1 MIEKSTETK
10 KTPAKLWIPELDGLR
25 ALAAFAVMLAHFRP
39 PSFLRYDSSIYT
51 PLCLLNTLSIPNL
64 SVVFFFTLS
73 SFLLT
78 YLGVN
83 EYKENGF
90 INLKRFYLRRIF
102 RIWPLYYTILI
113 IVLGFTYFEKL
124 VGLQYSSANT
134 DLPWVLD
141 HLWMFTFYASNWSFA
156 LNGMWGFIDHS
167 NPMLGILWSIAVE
180 EQFYVIFPILL
191 SFLLKQKRGTQIRF
205 LFVMYFAS
213 IIFRSVFLFIP
224 AQVTGAVQ
232 SMGMYYATTTYINV
246 FMAGG
251 IAGYLVASGN
261 IRSNF
266 LKKRLA
272 GILIIVLLIS
282 LSFLWIGNIWYPY
295 TITSL
300 IIYEISGII
309 LASVIIWV
317 VSNKQSKFAIFLRSK
332 TMRVLGLLTY
342 GIYMWHPII
351 QRIIYYNFEKFTITS
366 TNEAF
371 VSIAIF
377 IIYLIATIC
386 VATITYALIEHTF
399 LSLKS
404 KVSSISAN
412 ISISKKPPLP
422 WKIMVSLGLL
432 FIIFLDIFVN
442 LGYSS
447 GSYTRTFKFLEN
459 RILQISI
466 PSISK
471 ISPTSEPL
479 IFTPHTRFLI
489 YSSTNDL
496 KVSSVSRGDYVLL
509 SDTDQFLKLE
519 QTGWNGYWSTV
530 DVHEGESLIFN
541 NVGNWNKNTNSFLGL
556 PATFYRNRWVIDT
569 KSMIPANPNPQLKKG
584 SDNNSIPE
592 WWISPGEAEYQVTF
606 FTNEIKPYVR
616 IKALKDSNYLSLSG
630 QFPLN
635 SLDGEPIALQAIV
648 RSNKAQVMTIYDM
661 IDSFQNNTIMKVNE
675 NINQWNDISLSGVIT
690 SFPSTND
697 NFSIGIQNVRKGDW
711 FELREFNAFIGNYPT
726 HSQ

>member
-1 MIEKSTETK
+1 MLEKTIEENK
-10 KTPAKLWIPELDGLR
+10 KPEKLWIPELDGLR
-25 ALAAFAVMLAHFRP
+25 AIAAFAVMVSHFRP
-39 PSFLRYDSSIYT
+39 PSFLSYDSSIYS
-51 PLCLLNTLSIPNL
+51 PLHWLNTLSIPNL

-83 EYKENGF
+83 EFNENGF

-102 RIWPLYYTILI
+102 RIWPLYYSILFI
-113 IVLGFTYFEKL
+113 GLGFTYFEKQA
-124 VGLQYSSANT
+124 GLQYSSANT

-141 HLWMFTFYASNWSFA
+141 HLWMFTFYVSNWSIA

-180 EQFYVIFPILL
+180 EQFYIIFPILL
-191 SFLLKQKRGTQIRF
+191 SFLLKQKRGFQIRF
-205 LFVMYFAS
+205 LCLIFFAS
-213 IIFRSVFLFIP
+213 IFLRSVFIIVP
-224 AQVTGAVQ
+224 AQVTGPKE
-232 SMGMYYATTTYINV
+232 SMGMYYATTTYINI

-251 IAGYLVASGN
+251 IAGYLVASRN
-261 IRSNF
+261 IRSDF
-266 LKKRLA
+266 IKKRLA
-272 GILIIVLLIS
+272 GILIIILLIS

-295 TITSL
+295 TIISL
-300 IIYEISGII
+300 VIYEISGVI

-317 VSNKQSKFAIFLRSK
+317 VSNKQSKFAIILRSK
-332 TMRVLGLLTY
+332 SMRVLGLLTY

-351 QRIIYYNFEKFTITS
+351 QRVIYYNFEKFTIS
-366 TNEAF
+366 SKNEAF

-377 IIYLIATIC
+377 LIYLIATISS
-386 VATITYALIEHTF
+386 ATITYALIEHTF

-404 KVSSISAN
+404 KVSSSSAN
-412 ISISKKPPLP
+412 NIVSKKPPLP

-432 FIIFLDIFVN
+432 SILFLDIIVN

-447 GSYTRTFKFLEN
+447 SSYTRTFRFLEN

-471 ISPTSEPL
+471 ISPTREPL
-479 IFTPHTRFLI
+479 IFTPHTRILI
-489 YSSTNDL
+489 FSSADDL
-496 KVSSVSRGDYVLL
+496 KVSSVSRGDYVLI

-519 QTGWNGYWSTV
+519 KTGWNGYWSTV

-556 PATFYRNRWVIDT
+556 PATFYGNRWVIDT
-569 KSMIPANPNPQLKKG
+569 KSMIPANPNPRLKKG
-584 SDNNSIPE
+584 PDNNKIPE
-592 WWISPGEAEYQVTF
+592 WWISPGEAEYQITF
-606 FTNEIKPYVR
+606 LTDGISPYVR
-616 IKALKDSNYLSLSG
+616 IKALKDLNYLSLSG
-630 QFPLN
+630 QNPLN
-635 SLDGEPIALQAIV
+635 TLDGDPITLQAIV
-648 RSNKAQVMTIYDM
+648 RSNKAQFITVLDM
-661 IDSFQNNTIMKVNE
+661 IDANQNKTILKANE
-675 NINQWNDISLSGVIT
+675 DLYQWNDIVISGVIA
-690 SFPSTND
+690 SFPSTDD

-711 FELREFNAFIGNYPT
+711 FELREFNVFIGNRPV

>member
-1 MIEKSTETK
+1 MIEKSIVTNNK
-10 KTPAKLWIPELDGLR
+10 PDKLWIPELDGLR
-25 ALAAFAVMLAHFRP
+25 AIAAFAVMVAHFRP
-39 PSFLRYDSSIYT
+39 PSILSYDSSIFS
-51 PLCLLNTLSIPNL
+51 PLRWLNTLSIPNL

-83 EYKENGF
+83 EYNENGF
-90 INLKRFYLRRIF
+90 INFKRFYLRRIF
-102 RIWPLYYTILI
+102 RIWPLYYSILFI
-113 IVLGFTYFEKL
+113 GLGVTYFEKQA
-124 VGLQYSSANT
+124 GLQYSSANT

-180 EQFYVIFPILL
+180 EQFYIIFPILL
-191 SFLLKQKRGTQIRF
+191 SFLLKQKQGFQIRF
-205 LFVMYFAS
+205 LLIVFFTS
-213 IIFRSVFLFIP
+213 IFLRSVFIIVP
-224 AQVTGAVQ
+224 AVVTGPKE
-232 SMGMYYATTTYINV
+232 SMGMYYATTTYINI

-251 IAGYLVASGN
+251 IAGYLVASRT

-266 LKKRLA
+266 IKKRLA
-272 GILIIVLLIS
+272 GILLIVFLIS

-295 TITSL
+295 TKISL
-300 IIYEISGII
+300 IIYEISGLI

-317 VSNKQSKFAIFLRSK
+317 VSNKQSRFAIFLRSK
-332 TMRVLGLLTY
+332 TMRILGLLTY

-479 IFTPHTRFLI
+479 IFTPHTRILL
-489 YSSTNDL
+489 YSSADDL
-496 KVSSVSRGDYVLL
+496 KVSSVSRGDYVLI

-519 QTGWNGYWSTV
+519 KTGWNGYWSTV
-530 DVHEGESLIFN
+530 DVHEGESLFFN
-541 NVGNWNKNTNSFLGL
+541 NVGNWDKNTKSFLGL
-556 PATFYRNRWVIDT
+556 PATFDNNKWVIDA
-569 KSMIPANPNPQLKKG
+569 KSMFPANPNPLLKKG
-584 SDNNSIPE
+584 PDINNIPE
-592 WWISPGEAEYQVTF
+592 WWISPGEAEYQITF
-606 FTNEIKPYVR
+606 FTDEIKPYVR
-616 IKALKDSNYLSLSG
+616 IEALNDSDYLALSG
-630 QFPLN
+630 QIPLN
-635 SLDGEPIALQAIV
+635 SLNEEPITLQAIV
-648 RSNKAQVMTIYDM
+648 RSNRAQIMTIYDM
-661 IDSFQNNTIMKVNE
+661 IDSNRDITTMKENE
-675 NINQWNDISLSGVIT
+675 NLNQWNDIVISGVIA

-711 FELREFNAFIGNYPT
+711 FELQEFSAFIGNRPVG
-726 HSQ
+726 SQ